1 MSVLHN
7 NRTVLALCVL
17 LTLAVS
23 SSPSVAYPPDPEN
36 AALLYYQAFLTIPKD
51 EEPADNQLRDYAR
64 GKIEL
69 NKAVEDYVGSC
80 RGAIGL
86 AVVAA
91 ELRQCDWGLRYSEGF
106 DMLLSH
112 LGQIRGLTYILIA
125 EARTQASKGN
135 YELALER
142 CVTTIKMSRHM
153 GDDTLVS
160 FLVGAAV
167 EAMAD
172 NCIADLLGQMPADS
186 SVLEQLRVDLATFAK
201 RPLSVARP
209 LDMERE
215 VAAEQMRMDKIGDL
229 MRAIDTK
236 KSEVEVLEEVRKL
249 GGEAFLKKGRDYYTK
264 HMGSVMSILRKG
276 APYAQTHQQLTEL
289 AGKLPKEPGPEK
301 SPEAIFTTA
310 VTPDISRVYG
320 LMIKGRTQANALR
333 AAVDIHISRAKT
345 GQLPNALPSGL
356 PKDLFSGKDFEYKK
370 TKAGFLLRCR
380 SKDLD
385 KDKIQEYEFKVPTR

>member
-1 MSVLHN
+1 MSVVHN
-7 NRTVLALCVL
+7 NRITIALCVL

-23 SSPSVAYPPDPEN
+23 SSPSVAYPPDPDN
-36 AALLYYQAFLTIPKD
+36 AALLYYQAFLTLPEA
-51 EEPADNQLRDYAR
+51 EEPVDTQLRDYAR
-64 GKIEL
+64 GKIEP

-80 RGAIGL
+80 RGAIKL
-86 AVVAA
+86 AVVAS

-112 LGQIRGLTYILIA
+112 LGQTRGLVQILIA
-125 EARTQASKGN
+125 DARIQASRAN

-160 FLVGAAV
+160 FLVGTAM
-167 EAMAD
+167 ESMAD

-186 SVLEQLRVDLATFAK
+186 KVIEELRADLAGFAK
-201 RPLSVARP
+201 RPLSVAKP

-229 MRAIDTK
+229 MRSLDAK
-236 KSEVEVLEEVRKL
+236 KSEEEVLEEVRKL
-249 GGEAFLKKGRDYYTK
+249 GGEAFLKKGRDYYRK
-264 HMGSVMSILRKG
+264 HMSSVISILRSG
-276 APYAQTHQQLTEL
+276 AAYGETHQQLTEL
-289 AGKLPKEPGPEK
+289 AGKLPKDPGPEK
-301 SPEAIFTTA
+301 SPEAMFTTA
-310 VTPDISRVYG
+310 VTPAISRVYG

-333 AAVDIHISRAKT
+333 AAVEVYLAKAKT
-345 GQLPNALPSGL
+345 GKLPDSLPSGS

-380 SKDLD
+380 GKDLG
-385 KDKIQEYEFKVPTR
+385 KDKIQEYEFKVAK